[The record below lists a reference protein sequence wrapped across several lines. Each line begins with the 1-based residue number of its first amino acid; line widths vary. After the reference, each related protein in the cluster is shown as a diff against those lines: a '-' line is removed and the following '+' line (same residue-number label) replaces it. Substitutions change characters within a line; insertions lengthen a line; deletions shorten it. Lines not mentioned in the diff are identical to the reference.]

1 MARKQ
6 LVRVP
11 TKRRNLHRES
21 PTSEYLEK
29 LMGGPLTLGAAL
41 AAIRQGEEQS
51 LAQFAQ
57 QLGISRTH
65 LSDIEHGRRSL
76 SLHRASEF
84 AKILGYNQSHF
95 VRLALQDQV
104 RDAGLKLRVD
114 VHAA

>member
-1 MARKQ
+1 MT
-6 LVRVP
+6 
-11 TKRRNLHRES
+11 TKRRISHRAS

-29 LMGGPLTLGAAL
+29 LMGGPLTLGGAI
-41 AAIRQGEEQS
+41 AAIREGEEQS

-57 QLGISRTH
+57 QLGVSRTH
-65 LSDIEHGRRSL
+65 LSDIEHGRRSV
-76 SLHRASEF
+76 SLQRASEF
-84 AKILGYNQSHF
+84 AKILGYNQAHF